1 MQTPLKC
8 QYVQRLDFLV
18 KKHMRYIMVIKMD
31 FRLDF
36 SAAIEE
42 VTRLMGLNAL
52 KSKQTEGLLAFV
64 SGKDT
69 FVTLP
74 TGYGKSVIFAV
85 LPLLFDKL
93 LGRSYN
99 ILMLQLYS
107 YAN

>member
-1 MQTPLKC
+1 M
-8 QYVQRLDFLV
+8 
-18 KKHMRYIMVIKMD
+18 
-31 FRLDF
+31 DF

-42 VTRLMGLNAL
+42 VTRLMGFNSL
-52 KSKQTEGLLAFV
+52 KPKQTESLRTFV

-93 LGRSYN
+93 LGRLPSHN
-99 ILMLQLYS
+99 IYK
-107 YAN
+107 YANCVYYA